1 MSANS
6 TSVTSKSA
14 RLIAT
19 VGATV
24 GLAALLTGCITAAE
38 PTAQEMAMVDSA
50 ASPLLPA
57 TAADRALADKQDLL
71 TQAKFWAAEYEKNP
85 NEYEAALKYARVLRA
100 IGSAPRSAEV
110 AQQALTLKQGDVEMS
125 MIYAQ
130 SSLDIGK
137 ADDAAFVL
145 ARAESAGQND
155 WRLLSIIGVTMDT
168 LNEHTQAQDYYRRAL
183 ALSPDNPKILSNLG
197 LSYIL
202 QGKPALAEQT
212 LRQAAALPGADSR
225 ITQNLIMALGV
236 QGKFEDVDQIAATDL
251 PPALVAANREYFRN
265 LLNPSR
271 SWESLRGT
279 QN

>member
-1 MSANS
+1 MTVTTNS
-6 TSVTSKSA
+6 LTSKSVS

-19 VGATV
+19 A
-24 GLAALLTGCITAAE
+24 GLATLLAGCMTAAP
-38 PTAQEMAMVDSA
+38 PTAQEMALVNSA
-50 ASPLLPA
+50 ASPLMPA
-57 TAADRALADKQDLL
+57 TQADRAMADKQDLL
-71 TQAKFWAAEYEKNP
+71 TQARFWGAEYEKNP
-85 NEYEAALKYARVLRA
+85 NEYEAALKYAKVLRA

-110 AQQALTLKQGDVEMS
+110 AQQALTLKQGDVEMT

-137 ADDAAFVL
+137 ADDAAYAL
-145 ARAESAGQND
+145 ARAEAEGNND

-168 LNEHTQAQDYYRRAL
+168 LDQHGPAQEYYRRAL

-236 QGKFEDVDQIAATDL
+236 QGKFDEVEQVAATDL
-251 PPALVAANREYFRN
+251 PPALIAANREYFRS

-271 SWESLRGT
+271 SWETLRGT